1 MLITKTITV
10 TRRDRAGRPPLSDD
24 DVTIARTILLPR
36 QMWYAIPEPRAATV
50 RRLIAEYLACQKRK
64 KRG

>member
-10 TRRDRAGRPPLSDD
+10 TRRDRAGRPPISDAEP
-24 DVTIARTILLPR
+24 TIARSILVLR
-36 QMWYAIPEPRAATV
+36 SQWEALPEPRAATV
-50 RRLIAEYLACQKRK
+50 RRLIAEYLACQKRE